1 MRNYHLIAVLMS
13 MFFAGTI
20 VLELTTEKAFAQAD
34 RFTVSANKLV
44 TTINAGEVDSIY
56 SDFGDQV
63 KQAFTPEKAK
73 AYFQGL
79 VAQHGKIV
87 KLEPPR
93 LTPPLQATF
102 LVHFE
107 KADMELKLYLDG
119 QDKILGFGFSPVS
132 VATPTPTTT
141 DSNVNKTKPVVDKP
155 RSAEDLFKAGLFAD
169 AESAYAK
176 LASAD
181 KKDYQ
186 AALNLGHVALLG
198 NRFETAQKWLTIA
211 SQLKPE
217 EKTPLSLLAETA
229 YRQDDFSKA
238 AVFFAKAGRDVKAKQ
253 IGSFK
258 GLTPYKVE
266 GSVDKLKLKFVQTD
280 PLPLVQVKV
289 NSSDSVYFLI
299 DTGGGDTILDTD
311 FAKEVGVVAFGSE
324 MGTFGANT
332 QAETVLGKVD
342 SITLGD
348 WTIKNLPI
356 HTLNTTPFNV
366 ATSGKKVSGII
377 GTNLLYHFISTI
389 DYQNGELV
397 LQKRSKLA
405 LDNLAKQKLTSIPF
419 WLAGDHLIVAWGTAN
434 KSQPM
439 LMLVDTGLG
448 GNGFVC
454 PQSTLDEIGVKLS
467 NQGIEGTFGGGKAK
481 IIPFTVDELT
491 LGEVKGQKIGAI
503 FGAFPTKLE
512 YGQGFRI
519 GGLISH
525 TFFRPYAITFDF
537 SGMKLW
543 IKTS

>member
-1 MRNYHLIAVLMS
+1 MRNYHLIAVLLS
-13 MFFAGTI
+13 LFLAGVI
-20 VLELTTEKAFAQAD
+20 ALEITNERAQAQTD

-44 TTINAGEVDSIY
+44 TAINTGEVDSIY
-56 SDFGDQV
+56 VEFGDQV
-63 KQAFTPEKAK
+63 KQAFTLEKAK
-73 AYFQGL
+73 AYFQSL
-79 VAQHGKIV
+79 TTQHGKIV
-87 KLEPPR
+87 KLEPPK

-119 QDKILGFGFSPVS
+119 QDKILGFGFSPAS
-132 VATPTPTTT
+132 VATPTPQVN
-141 DSNVNKTKPVVDKP
+141 DSNVIRPKPVTVKP
-155 RSAEDLFKAGLFAD
+155 SSAEDLFKAGLFAE
-169 AESAYAK
+169 AENAYAK
-176 LASAD
+176 RASAD

-186 AALNLGHVALLG
+186 AALHLGHLALLN
-198 NRFETAQKWLTIA
+198 NRFDTARKWLTIA
-211 SQLKPE
+211 TQLKPE
-217 EKTPLSLLAETA
+217 EKAPLSLLAETA
-229 YRQDDFSKA
+229 YRQDEFSKA
-238 AVFFAKAGRDVKAKQ
+238 SRFFAKAGRDVKAKQ

-258 GLTPYKVE
+258 GLTPYQVE
-266 GSVDKLKLKFVQTD
+266 GSTDVLKLKFVQTD

-289 NSSDSVYFLI
+289 NSSETVYFLI
-299 DTGGGDTILDTD
+299 DTGGGETILDID
-311 FAKEVGVVAFGSE
+311 FAKEVGAITFGSE

-332 QAETVLGKVD
+332 QAETGLGKID
-342 SITLGD
+342 SLTLGD

-356 HTLNTTPFNV
+356 HTLNTKPFNV

-389 DYQNGELV
+389 DYQNGELA
-397 LQKRSKLA
+397 LQKRSKSA

-434 KSQPM
+434 RSQPI

-481 IIPFTVDELT
+481 IFPFTIDELT
-491 LGEVKGQKIGAI
+491 LGDIKREKIGAI

-525 TFFRPYAITFDF
+525 TFFRSYALTFDF

-543 IKTS
+543 VKTS